1 SDDDELEFD
10 FEDPPENA
18 ADAGHVISANG
29 SHKRVIDDGDDEDGD
44 DDNEED
50 EEDEDDDSS
59 ASEDEFEAVE
69 FSNQID
75 FEKSM
80 SHGPA
85 AAAATSAS
93 DMQSDSLQSVV
104 KSDSRK
110 RLRRQVHIGDIDLLE
125 RYKDEHPSLT
135 LHLFDSHF
143 RFDGQEGVFLYNGPM
158 RFFFEAL
165 NEGKIPIDLVDVL
178 AQVNCRYYEGCL
190 IVEVRDHRR
199 PTLEPKTKKQRV
211 TDLLTSS
218 AFGNKQSN
226 GANGSLSP
234 TEDGTYAERAQQ
246 DAGSVKV
253 YKKVMRPTS
262 ETVNLDIQLVC
273 ERSRTKLTQDDV
285 LEMEGMILLA
295 IEEPLDLEP
304 DFQVSRVSNAI
315 RYIEYGHLLPRKQRK
330 YNSAEVE
337 AEKAEREE
345 KLKLLTLMDDRKNR
359 EFQPSFNRVS
369 QVNEWRHKKYVND
382 AEPYPAAVP
391 ASVAGKKTSTKKSR
405 SQLSLMPDGRKV
417 IRTLRFVQTING
429 QSTHTVFHVLELP
442 DGKGLQGVMRWG

>member
-1 SDDDELEFD
+1 IIDDDEDDEEEEEID
-10 FEDPPENA
+10 
-18 ADAGHVISANG
+18 NG
-29 SHKRVIDDGDDEDGD
+29 DEDDGD
-44 DDNEED
+44 
-50 EEDEDDDSS
+50 DDDSS
-59 ASEDEFEAVE
+59 ASEDEFEAVDL
-69 FSNQID
+69 SNQIG
-75 FEKSM
+75 FESNLD
-80 SHGPA
+80 H
-85 AAAATSAS
+85 AATDAASAAVAA
-93 DMQSDSLQSVV
+93 DMQAGSLQDTISPE
-104 KSDSRK
+104 SRK
-110 RLRRQVHIGDIDLLE
+110 RLRTQIHIGDVDFLE
-125 RYKDEHPSLT
+125 RYKEEHPSLT

-199 PTLEPKTKKQRV
+199 PTLEPKTKKQRI
-211 TDLLTSS
+211 TDLLTSTAFDNQQSS
-218 AFGNKQSN
+218 AT
-226 GANGSLSP
+226 GANGNLTSA
-234 TEDGTYAERAQQ
+234 EDNTYAEQAQ
-246 DAGSVKV
+246 DTGSVKV

-273 ERSRTKLTQDDV
+273 EKNRTKLTQDDI

-295 IEEPLDLEP
+295 MEEPLDLEP

-315 RYIEYGHLLPRKQRK
+315 RYVEYGHLLPRRQRK
-330 YNSAEVE
+330 YNSAEVA

-382 AEPYPAAVP
+382 AEPYPAA
-391 ASVAGKKTSTKKSR
+391 
-405 SQLSLMPDGRKV
+405 
-417 IRTLRFVQTING
+417 
-429 QSTHTVFHVLELP
+429 LP
-442 DGKGLQGVMRWG
+442 HS